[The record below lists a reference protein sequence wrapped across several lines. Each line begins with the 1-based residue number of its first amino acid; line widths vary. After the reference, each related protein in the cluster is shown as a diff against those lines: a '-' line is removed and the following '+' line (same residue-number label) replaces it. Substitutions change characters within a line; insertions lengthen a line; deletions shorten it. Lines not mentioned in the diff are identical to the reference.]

1 MAEWIEIIYKHSPGI
16 SYRSPLAMA
25 EWIEI
30 RLLPVG
36 GEVGDVS
43 ASDGGVD

>member
-1 MAEWIEIIYKHSPGI
+1 MAEWIEMARNGTMFRSLK
-16 SYRSPLAMA
+16 SPLAMA

-30 RLLPVG
+30 VRERRLMLAIK
-36 GEVGDVS
+36 VS